1 MLGNLVCRKFAFQ
14 SKKVMQHEILY
25 LNENRVYVRVGDTW
39 YDTNKEFDPK
49 VGAPF
54 LLGKISEVLT
64 FDDYISL
71 YPGSTKEIFQTV
83 NDSVNMDGSIRAAI
97 NKRVSRFSWVKMVKY
112 GITKQPRKD
121 INSNDSSQE

>member
-1 MLGNLVCRKFAFQ
+1 
-14 SKKVMQHEILY
+14 MQHEILY

-39 YDTNKEFDPK
+39 YDTNKEFEPK

-54 LLGKISEVLT
+54 LLGKIAEVLT
-64 FDDYISL
+64 FNDYVSL

-121 INSNDSSQE
+121 INGDSQREE

>member
-1 MLGNLVCRKFAFQ
+1 
-14 SKKVMQHEILY
+14 MQHEILY

-64 FDDYISL
+64 FNDYISL
-71 YPGSTKEIFQTV
+71 YPGSTKEIFQTI
-83 NDSVNMDGSIRAAI
+83 NDSVNVEGSIRAAI
-97 NKRVSRFSWVKMVKY
+97 NKRVSRFTWVKMVKY

-121 INSNDSSQE
+121 INSDSQSQE